1 MHETKYPYIYI
12 YIYVVPY
19 RTRAFPRDTLPA
31 EQNSCER
38 ITQLLNQYVWEA
50 TGASASSTLLHP
62 HFCNLECVFSLE
74 CWVWVQQKPSHIQH
88 GRLQLWYGRLLF
100 WAWNHHA
107 TPWRACLLSQVRW
120 QIIRWKIDHWFSLWV
135 IHFHFSTIFMF
146 LCIFRCTEGVLFFN
160 WVWKPSYSYQ
170 PFAEEK
176 PQHFF
181 FFFFLIVLF
190 TPTFFLIEN
199 GKDFE
204 NCF

>member
-1 MHETKYPYIYI
+1 MWSTLHKWKTNSWIGLPYIPGKVNAWDKISIYI

-19 RTRAFPRDTLPA
+19 RTRAFPRATLPA

-120 QIIRWKIDHWFSLWV
+120 QLIRWKIDHWFSLWV

-146 LCIFRCTEGVLFFN
+146 LCILLFLGV
-160 WVWKPSYSYQ
+160 Q
-170 PFAEEK
+170 RE
-176 PQHFF
+176 H
-181 FFFFLIVLF
+181 
-190 TPTFFLIEN
+190 
-199 GKDFE
+199 
-204 NCF
+204 CF